1 MLVVYG
7 RRYVKGDNL
16 LVVGLYYR
24 ALMPVVRRNT
34 AKWSYRGPS
43 KGPSTE
49 HIIKGK
55 KKKGSFVVVM
65 SVAIR

>member
-16 LVVGLYYR
+16 LVVGAYYR

-43 KGPSTE
+43 KGPS
-49 HIIKGK
+49 ISLKGK
-55 KKKGSFVVVM
+55 KKRELRRRYVRGNK
-65 SVAIR
+65 IR

>member
-43 KGPSTE
+43 KGPSISLKE
-49 HIIKGK
+49 K
-55 KKKGSFVVVM
+55 KKRELRRRHVRGNK
-65 SVAIR
+65 IR